1 MIIQLDEDKNVVEVL
16 ATHTSRGTPDFYT
29 YTSAVAKQAGYLY
42 VRARYSD
49 YKIFARHRAFATAEA
64 LTETNQKAD
73 TVPQVSCQM
82 ERLPIR
88 LDNTWNYNATAFIQD
103 QIVEA
108 GGYQYVV
115 VTAEG
120 RLPHILQRSVM

>member
-1 MIIQLDEDKNVVEVL
+1 
-16 ATHTSRGTPDFYT
+16 
-29 YTSAVAKQAGYLY
+29 
-42 VRARYSD
+42 D

-82 ERLPIR
+82 ERLPIK

-120 RLPHILQRSVM
+120 R